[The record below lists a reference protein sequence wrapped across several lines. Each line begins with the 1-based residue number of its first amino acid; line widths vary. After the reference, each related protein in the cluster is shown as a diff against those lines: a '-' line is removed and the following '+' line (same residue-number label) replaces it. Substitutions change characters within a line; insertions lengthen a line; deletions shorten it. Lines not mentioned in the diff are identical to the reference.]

1 MLCISHTKKK
11 LTQNQKGIVVFIT
24 TKASPQN
31 KEMYT
36 MFLNIVHNVADYEWN
51 LIVWMSS
58 LLQLIQWN
66 SKYFVSKI
74 GVAVTQGRGG
84 ALPHIFLQPEIKA
97 VFSAK

>member
-1 MLCISHTKKK
+1 M
-11 LTQNQKGIVVFIT
+11 FIT
-24 TKASPQN
+24 TEASPQS

-58 LLQLIQWN
+58 LLQLIKWN

-84 ALPHIFLQPEIKA
+84 ALPHIFFAARNQSCLFCQMKDKKENRKR
-97 VFSAK
+97 KKKDYND

>member
-1 MLCISHTKKK
+1 
-11 LTQNQKGIVVFIT
+11 VFIT

-36 MFLNIVHNVADYEWN
+36 MFLNIVHNVADYERN

-58 LLQLIQWN
+58 LLQLIKWN
-66 SKYFVSKI
+66 SKYFASKI

-84 ALPHIFLQPEIKA
+84 ALPHSFFAARNQSCLFCQMKDKKENRKGE
-97 VFSAK
+97 KKDYNN